1 MNQEAGILSAAE
13 TQASG
18 ATPARI
24 LIVDDHPIVRQ
35 GYSLLIASQP
45 DLRVCG
51 EAASTAEAIARLGTA
66 LPHLIIVDVRLK
78 DSDGMDLIKQVRL
91 ERPNVKI
98 LVVSALDEDLFAD
111 RVLQAGA
118 LGFINKQEA
127 TENLI
132 RGIRA
137 VLRGEVYLS
146 ERMTKRLLK
155 RNVGTGVEEA
165 TSPMDR
171 LSNREL
177 QVFRLIGQGLSTKR
191 IAVEMN
197 LSPKTVE
204 RYRENIKSKLQ
215 LQNSMELVR
224 TATQW
229 VLESP

>member
-1 MNQEAGILSAAE
+1 MNHETGIPSAAE
-13 TQASG
+13 TQVSG
-18 ATPARI
+18 AAPARI

-35 GYSLLIASQP
+35 GYSLLIASQT

-51 EAASTAEAIARLGTA
+51 EAASTAEAIARIGQA
-66 LPHLIIVDVRLK
+66 VPHLIIVDVRLK

-91 ERPNVKI
+91 ERPNIKI

-155 RNVGTGVEEA
+155 RNVGTGIEEA